1 MEKTKKPKLSLATQI
16 IIATVTGVVFGAL
29 VGPWASNLKFIGSI
43 FLRLI
48 QMSVVILIMSS
59 MAAAVGGTEAKEV
72 GKMSFHTFKWI
83 ILFTVVSAFIGVAL
97 GLVIKPGE
105 GIIVVEASEISDAVE
120 ASSLQDTLV
129 NLIPTN
135 VISSM
140 AKGDMVPC
148 MIFAILFGLGS
159 GAYAKQ
165 SGNHVVVDAI
175 KGVNAGVINIIAMVM
190 KLAPVGIFCLLAD
203 VAGAI
208 GFKILIPVIKFLGAM
223 LIGDIIM
230 FLLFCPFAAALCKVN
245 VMRMPKKFYKLSMLA
260 LTTTSSAICLPVKI
274 EDEVTKFGVSRRVA
288 DFTGPI
294 TMSMNACGACMCYV
308 LVILFLSQST
318 GVTLSAYQFF
328 MAVFLS
334 CLMATGNIGVPG
346 GTVVTFTFLATSMG
360 LPVGGIALLVGIDW
374 FTGMFRTIMNND
386 IDVLVGML
394 VSDKLGEFD
403 RDVYND
409 KKVVTYN

>member
-1 MEKTKKPKLSLATQI
+1 MEKMRKGKLSLATQI
-16 IIATVTGVVFGAL
+16 IIATIAGVLFGAL
-29 VGPWASNLKFIGSI
+29 AGPWSSNLKFIGSM

-48 QMSVVILIMSS
+48 QMSVVLLIMSS

-72 GKMSFHTFKWI
+72 GKMSVHTFKWI
-83 ILFTVVSAFIGVAL
+83 IIFTVISAFLGVGL
-97 GLVIKPGE
+97 GLIIQPGA
-105 GIIVVEASEISDAVE
+105 GITVVEASEISDTVQA
-120 ASSLQDTLV
+120 ASLQDTLV

-135 VISSM
+135 VITSM
-140 AKGDMVPC
+140 ANGDMVPC
-148 MIFAILFGLGS
+148 MVFAILFGLGA

-165 SGNHVVVDAI
+165 SGNQVIVDVI
-175 KGVNAGVINIIAMVM
+175 KGINASIINIIAMVM
-190 KLAPVGIFCLLAD
+190 KLAPIGIFCLLAD

-223 LIGDIIM
+223 FIGDVIM
-230 FLLFCPFAAALCKVN
+230 FLLFAPFTAALCKVN
-245 VMRMPKKFYKLSMLA
+245 VLKMPKKFYKLSMLA

-294 TMSMNACGACMCYV
+294 TMSMNACGAAMCYV

-346 GTVVTFTFLATSMG
+346 GTVVTFTFLAASMG
-360 LPVGGIALLVGIDW
+360 LPVGGIALLIGIDW

-409 KKVVTYN
+409 KKVVEYN